1 MLAWLNCLYY
11 INTYGQRGAVQQTKG
26 IKMSKQANIDAVV
39 NEGGEGY
46 SQAEVN
52 EERAGLAKMA
62 AMQAAFAAEWTLE
75 VLAARKAAWNAE
87 MHALVAAKKPMNA
100 RTMQAVVAKLGYSLG
115 DINRAKAL
123 HA

>member
-1 MLAWLNCLYY
+1 
-11 INTYGQRGAVQQTKG
+11 
-26 IKMSKQANIDAVV
+26 MSQAQIDKLQ

-52 EERAGLAKMA
+52 QESAGLAKLA
-62 AMQAAFAAEWTLE
+62 AEQAAFAAEWTAE

-87 MHALVAAKKPMNA
+87 VMAVGRAMNGSHFQRIAK
-100 RTMQAVVAKLGYSLG
+100 KLGYSLNE
-115 DINRAKAL
+115 INRAKAL

>member
-1 MLAWLNCLYY
+1 MDS
-11 INTYGQRGAVQQTKG
+11 AVRSTTQG
-26 IKMSKQANIDAVV
+26 IKMNQAQIDKVQ

-52 EERAGLAKMA
+52 QERAGLAKMA
-62 AMQAAFAAEWTLE
+62 AEKAAFAAEWTVE

-87 MHALVAAKKPMNA
+87 VHALIAAKKPMNA
-100 RTMQAVVAKLGYSLG
+100 RTNAAIVAKLGFGLTE
-115 DINRAKAL
+115 INRAKAL